1 MGRMKLTPVLIV
13 EEIEKS
19 LTFWVDRMG
28 FEKTVEVP
36 EGDRAGFVILVR
48 DGAELMMQT
57 IESVRKDVAAFAPE
71 GPVTRGCGMF
81 IEVDDFEDVKKR
93 LAGYPIVMEER
104 VTFYGMREIGV
115 SEPGGHTVMFAAKV

>member
-1 MGRMKLTPVLIV
+1 MKITAVLIV

-19 LTFWVDRMG
+19 LAFWVQRMG

-36 EGDRAGFVILVR
+36 EGDKLGFVILAR

-57 IESVRKDVAAFAPE
+57 IASVRKDEPKFAPD
-71 GPVTRGCGMF
+71 GLTTKGCGMF
-81 IEVDDFEDVKKR
+81 IEVTDFEDVKRR
-93 LAGYPIVMEER
+93 LDGYPIVMQER

-115 SEPGGHTVMFAAKV
+115 SEPNGHTVVFAAKK